1 MIYSLISR
9 VKRLS
14 LFSLLLV
21 LCCFGQALAT
31 PMTIDFNGIVTA
43 PQNYLQTGYPEGSYL
58 PEEFMA
64 GNRFTGTL
72 TWDYLLISDFLQ
84 SGSNNLALFDKDHVL
99 GITLTLGPQTAVL
112 NSKPVASL
120 SSDSNGKGS
129 FFYGSEG
136 GTTFDRLD
144 GTSTSAWFEYVTLY
158 FDYNDGLNHDS
169 ILPPDPEKMIL
180 TSLHIS
186 GGPYWR
192 LDGAIDPAPA
202 PVPEPSTF
210 LLFCS
215 GLSGLAIWR
224 KRRGYH
230 Q

>member
-1 MIYSLISR
+1 MIYSLIYH
-9 VKRLS
+9 VKKLS
-14 LFSLLLV
+14 LLSLLFV
-21 LCCFGQALAT
+21 LCCFDQVFAI
-31 PMTIDFNGIVTA
+31 PMTIDFDGIVTT
-43 PQNYLQTGYPEGSYL
+43 PQTLQTGYPEGSYL
-58 PEEFMA
+58 PQEFIA

-72 TWDYLLISDFLQ
+72 TWDYLLISNFLQ

-112 NSKPVASL
+112 KGKTVADL

-136 GTTFDRLD
+136 GTTFDRFD

-169 ILPPDPEKMIL
+169 ILPPDPEKMML

-192 LDGAIDPAPA
+192 LDGAIDSAPGPA

-215 GLSGLAIWR
+215 GLVGLAIWR
-224 KRRGYH
+224 KRRGYP
-230 Q
+230 